1 MKYFLVGKTEARM
14 SRKDPGYCVE
24 CQPFLEHEYSL
35 ISERTGRKYS
45 KYNPAPYQTAPG
57 MVKTQ
62 RSHPSWGNPETLKQ
76 IVANVPLGRIGEP
89 SGIAGVALFLAFE
102 VFSYITGH
110 TIVADGGT
118 LA

>member
-14 SRKDPGYCVE
+14 SMKDSRYCVE

-35 ISERTGRKYS
+35 ISERTGRKSS
-45 KYNPAPYQTAPG
+45 KYNPVPYQIAHG

-62 RSHPSWGNPETLKQ
+62 RSRPSWGNSEALKQ
-76 IVANVPLGRIGEP
+76 IVASVPLGRIGEP
-89 SGIAGVALFLAFE
+89 SEIAGVALFLAFG